1 LTLANAR
8 SAQGR
13 SAVRGLLGRW
23 LITGEPPSAP
33 DETLATLLAEVAREQ
48 GVAALLYQALG
59 AQRVRWTDAARL
71 ALRRAEQEDFAFG
84 VRQLDTA
91 RRVQDL
97 LEARGV
103 RCLPLKGA
111 ALAERLYD
119 SPAHRPMADVDLL
132 VLDEW
137 PRVVTLVEKAGF
149 VDLGQADHAWS
160 FLDPASGTIVELHR
174 GVTSCARLFP
184 LDLEATWRRCRTGA
198 GLVKW
203 VPSSED
209 LLVHLALH
217 AAFQHGLALRLVQFL
232 DFRRLLEREPPDPA
246 LLTEVAIRARAVG
259 AVALALEAAQAMVGA
274 PLGPALQELVSAW
287 LPSGLHGYVVSQLS
301 ADPAAL
307 LVPSEPPL
315 ARVRWEL
322 AAGRRM
328 VLIRETLSPSSFGV
342 PWPSRP
348 GPVGRALRLA
358 RRWGLPT
365 LRSAGAR
372 ILRTHLGAHV
382 RRV

>member
-1 LTLANAR
+1 MPAGPKSLGDKRAAR
-8 SAQGR
+8 A
-13 SAVRGLLGRW
+13 LLRRW
-23 LITGEPPSAP
+23 LLADELPSAP
-33 DETLATLLAEVAREQ
+33 HEARASLLVETAREQ
-48 GVAALLYQALG
+48 GLAGLLHEAVREQRVCWPDATRAAL
-59 AQRVRWTDAARL
+59 RDAD
-71 ALRRAEQEDFAFG
+71 QEAFAFG
-84 VRQLDTA
+84 LRQLDTA
-91 RRVQDL
+91 SRVQDL
-97 LEARGV
+97 LGERGV
-103 RCLPLKGA
+103 RCLPLKGSA
-111 ALAERLYD
+111 VAERLYD
-119 SPAHRPMADVDLL
+119 SVAHRPMADIDLL
-132 VLDEW
+132 VLGEW
-137 PRVVTLVEKAGF
+137 PRAVTLLEKAGF
-149 VDLGQADHAWS
+149 IELGEEADHARA
-160 FLDPASGTIVELHR
+160 FLDPTSGTVVELHQ

-184 LDLEATWRRCRTGA
+184 LDLETTWKRCRTGV

-203 VPSSED
+203 LPSSED

-246 LLTEVAIRARAVG
+246 LLTGVAIRARAVG
-259 AVALALEAAQAMVGA
+259 AVALALDAAQAMVGA

-307 LVPSEPPL
+307 LVPSEPSL

-342 PWPSRP
+342 PWPTRP